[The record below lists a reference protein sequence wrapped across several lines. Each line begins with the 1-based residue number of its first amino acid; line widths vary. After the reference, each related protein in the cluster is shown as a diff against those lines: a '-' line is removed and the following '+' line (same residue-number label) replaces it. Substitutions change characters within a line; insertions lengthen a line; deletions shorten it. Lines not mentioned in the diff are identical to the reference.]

1 MYPDGI
7 IGEAE
12 QQTRLEDYSIFFTSL
27 LLLLYE
33 AGVIFIPSQ
42 LGGIPFVQSR
52 IPA

>member
-1 MYPDGI
+1 MNPDGI
-7 IGEAE
+7 IGEAG
-12 QQTRLEDYSIFFTSL
+12 QQTRSEDYGIFFTSL

-33 AGVIFIPSQ
+33 AGVFFIPSR